1 MGIRLSEIRSA
12 LTKLLYDGFKDQ
24 GFHIVAEDIDQA
36 RNQNEKIFPCLHLQL
51 TPFSSDLVMGADA
64 RDKTVLADI
73 TFMEET
79 KSTNEAMYAVADQAE
94 EKLRS
99 GFWVGDEYLT
109 IESLGNTI
117 ADDMLHITFQVQYR
131 VPVVR
136 EEQVA
141 EQFKELSMD
150 MKRG

>member
-1 MGIRLSEIRSA
+1 MAIQLGEIRVA

-24 GFHIVAEDIDQA
+24 GFHIVGEDIDQA
-36 RNQNEKIFPCLHLQL
+36 RSPDEKIFPCLHLQL
-51 TPFSSDLVMGADA
+51 TPLSSGLVMGADA

-79 KSTNEAMYAVADQAE
+79 KSTNEAMYGVADQIE
-94 EKLRS
+94 DKLGA
-99 GFWVGDEYLT
+99 GFWVKEEFLT

-131 VPVVR
+131 VPVAR
-136 EEQVA
+136 EEQAA
-141 EQFKELSMD
+141 ELFEELTMD
-150 MKRG
+150 MKKG